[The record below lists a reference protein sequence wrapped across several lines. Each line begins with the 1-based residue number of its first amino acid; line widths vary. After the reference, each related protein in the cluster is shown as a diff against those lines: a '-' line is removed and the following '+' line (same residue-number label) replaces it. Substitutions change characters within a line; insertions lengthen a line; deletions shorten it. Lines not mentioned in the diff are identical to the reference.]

1 MKKITLFISLFITLF
16 IITLAYLSFF
26 GFETDRFNKKIS
38 NKVNESYPQI
48 ELKLNKVKLLLKPF
62 NLKIN
67 VITENTEIK
76 IRDKNLK
83 LKKIST
89 NYNIVSFFN
98 KDFGIRN
105 FNFETEYN
113 NFEDILKF

>member
-26 GFETDRFNKKIS
+26 GFETDRFNKIIS

-48 ELKLNKVKLLLKPF
+48 ELKLNKVKLLLKPL

-67 VITENTEIK
+67 VITENTGIK
-76 IRDKNLK
+76 IEYHVFGKNRHK
-83 LKKIST
+83 AVK
-89 NYNIVSFFN
+89 V
-98 KDFGIRN
+98 
-105 FNFETEYN
+105 
-113 NFEDILKF
+113 